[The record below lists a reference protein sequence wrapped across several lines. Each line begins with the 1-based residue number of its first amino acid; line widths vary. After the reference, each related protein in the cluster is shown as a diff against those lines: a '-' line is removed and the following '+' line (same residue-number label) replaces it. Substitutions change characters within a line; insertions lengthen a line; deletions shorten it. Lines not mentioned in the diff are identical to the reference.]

1 MSEEDEDEEES
12 GDKATINNKDVAECL
27 YNKCWKF
34 GNLTRSLCFAF
45 DFFFVVAQNFDML
58 DSVLEMEDSI
68 CGLSTIIDRSIR
80 DEANIMEAFE
90 KESSYNFAEFFK
102 EDETRNMA
110 IDERLEKM
118 FGNDEVREEEED
130 NVDKSKTEWREE
142 EEELQ
147 VWGIVG
153 ITGGTRFGHNQIR
166 VRSAIWSMSLVVQ

>member
-1 MSEEDEDEEES
+1 
-12 GDKATINNKDVAECL
+12 
-27 YNKCWKF
+27 
-34 GNLTRSLCFAF
+34 
-45 DFFFVVAQNFDML
+45 ML

-130 NVDKSKTEWREE
+130 NVDKSKTE
-142 EEELQ
+142 
-147 VWGIVG
+147 
-153 ITGGTRFGHNQIR
+153 
-166 VRSAIWSMSLVVQ
+166 